1 MTTLLR
7 KALLI
12 AAVVYAQIAAAQT
25 NDALTAM
32 QLEDW
37 DKAISLYS
45 AQCKAN
51 PSDQNALLNLGNA
64 YLAKGDK
71 AEARKSFEAAFN
83 AKAEGALA
91 FVANGRIML
100 MQDNLTEADNQFKK
114 AAKNGKK
121 DINALRQIGESYLFY
136 IPPGAKHANFTRTE
150 ELLKA
155 AYESNTKDYN
165 TLMSL
170 GYCYKEMPNG
180 GLAAQFYE
188 YAEQQDPKNPL
199 PKLMTAKVYKS
210 AKLGEKFLS
219 NVDRAISVAPT
230 FTPALREKALY
241 LYFSRKWE
249 AATQAY
255 KDLVANGTEVAIED
269 EMQLANCLF
278 ITKDYKGCSELVDK
292 ILKKDGTKNY
302 LRRLQAYCD
311 YENGSYQQGLN
322 ILNDYF
328 KIVAPEKVL
337 PSDYEYRGKLT
348 VKTKGDTLMA
358 VSDFRKAISLDTSR
372 WKDLNLEISNLLYS
386 KKLYC
391 ESASAYKMYL
401 DSVAEPKATDFYNIG
416 VRQYYCKDD
425 SMRYQHALASFQ
437 KVTEMMPN
445 AAIGWLWTAKAGAKL
460 DPDVEAHPE
469 LLPEFG
475 KAHEAFEKYVS
486 IASADKVKN
495 KKDLIAAYEY
505 LTYYHYNKNEYA
517 DGIMNADKLLEIDPA
532 NQTGIE
538 LKKVMVENPNGSAT
552 PVPGTVPTN
561 GGGNKNK

>member
-7 KALLI
+7 KSLLI
-12 AAVVYAQIAAAQT
+12 VALVYAQIAAAQS
-25 NDALTAM
+25 NADALTAM

-37 DKAISLYS
+37 DKAISIYG
-45 AQCKAN
+45 AQSKAN
-51 PSDQNALLNLGNA
+51 ATDQNALLNLGNA

-71 AEARKSFEAAFN
+71 AEAQKTFDAAFK
-83 AKAEGALA
+83 AKPEGALA
-91 FVANGRIML
+91 FIATGRIML
-100 MQDNLTEADNQFKK
+100 LQDNATEADNQFKK
-114 AAKNGKK
+114 AAKSGKK
-121 DINALRQIGESYLFY
+121 DVNALRQIGESYLFY
-136 IPPGAKHANFTRTE
+136 TPPGAKHPNFTRSE

-155 AYESNTKDYN
+155 AYDLNTKDYN

-188 YAEQQDPKNPL
+188 YAEQQEPKNPL

-210 AKLGEKFLS
+210 AKLGDKFLS
-219 NVDRAISVAPT
+219 NVDRAIAIAPT
-230 FTPALREKALY
+230 FSAALREKALY
-241 LYFSRKWE
+241 LYFARKWE
-249 AATQAY
+249 AATAAY
-255 KDLVANGTEVAIED
+255 KDLVKNGSEVLIED

-278 ITKDYKGCSELVDK
+278 ITKDCKGCSELVEK

-311 YENGSYQQGLN
+311 YENGDYQQGLN

-328 KIVAPEKVL
+328 KIVAPDKIL
-337 PSDYEYRGKLT
+337 ASDYEYRGKLI

-358 VSDFRKAISLDTSR
+358 VNDYKKTISIDTAR
-372 WKDLNLEISNLLYS
+372 WRDLYLEISNLLYT
-386 KKLYC
+386 KKAYC

-401 DSVAEPKATDFYNIG
+401 DSVAEPKATDFYTFGI
-416 VRQYYCKDD
+416 RQYYCKDD
-425 SMRYQHALASFQ
+425 TLRYQHALASFQ
-437 KVTEMMPN
+437 KVTVMMPT
-445 AAIGWLWTAKAGAKL
+445 AAIGWLWTAKASAKL

-495 KKDLIAAYEY
+495 KKDLVAAYEY
-505 LTYYHYNKNEYA
+505 LTYYHYNKGEYPA
-517 DGIMNADKLLEIDPA
+517 GIESADKLLEIDA
-532 NQTGIE
+532 TNQTGTE
-538 LKKVMVENPNGSAT
+538 LKKVMLENPNGGTAPT
-552 PVPGTVPTN
+552 PGTPPTN
-561 GGGNKNK
+561 GGGNKN